1 MAQYDQ
7 KLEPIEPAAERPAGA
22 QTTPT
27 PWGNS
32 APLALIAFAVTTF
45 MVSLIN
51 ANVVNVGTLG
61 FVFGVALMFGGLTQ
75 LIAGIIELRNGK
87 TFGGLFSGFGAFW
100 LSIFAVSEF
109 ELKTTLLPQ
118 VGHGFGLL
126 YYTFGI
132 FAAVMLLTALRST
145 IATCLALTLLVAALF
160 LLGAGNYTAS
170 TGLVKTGGW
179 VGIILAGLAFY
190 LALAELC
197 EVSYGREILPVGHL
211 AKS

>member
-1 MAQYDQ
+1 MIC
-7 KLEPIEPAAERPAGA
+7 LSEE
-22 QTTPT
+22 
-27 PWGNS
+27 
-32 APLALIAFAVTTF
+32 
-45 MVSLIN
+45 
-51 ANVVNVGTLG
+51 
-61 FVFGVALMFGGLTQ
+61 
-75 LIAGIIELRNGK
+75 
-87 TFGGLFSGFGAFW
+87 TFGGVLFSGFGAFW
-100 LSIFAVSEF
+100 LSIFAISEF

-132 FAAVMLLTALRST
+132 FAALMLLTALRST

-160 LLGAGNYTAS
+160 LLGAGNYNGT